1 MSNSI
6 GTHPATP
13 SPSFSLCVYCGSRPG
28 NNPKFAEVAHQV
40 GQWIGQHGG
49 QLVYG
54 GGNNG
59 LMGTVAQSTLEAGGR
74 VMGIIPTSLVEREFA
89 KRNCTELHVV
99 DNMHERKRLMAE
111 RADAFLALPGGI
123 GTFEELFEV
132 WTWRQ
137 LGYHDKPVGLLDTD
151 GYYSG
156 LMAFMQHA
164 VKNGLMSEWQMGLI
178 RTGTEPAGLLAALVQ
193 DAGLNATTIPLRDVI

>member
-6 GTHPATP
+6 GAHPATP

-137 LGYHDKPVGLLDTD
+137 LGYHDKPIGLLNAA
-151 GYYSG
+151 GYYDG
-156 LMAFMQHA
+156 LLTFLAQTVAQEFM
-164 VKNGLMSEWQMGLI
+164 NPWQMELI
-178 RTGTEPAGLLAALVQ
+178 RASDDLERLLPALVQ
-193 DAGLNATTIPLRDVI
+193 AAGLAPATRLDAI